1 MRINDTVRVIGNGSV
16 GTIASQ
22 VYADPFDDEPTCLV
36 KIEDSPGCCIAFGTA
51 DLEPVS
57 LEQVWNELQAVPSYV
72 SRDKSDE
79 PICAGEFEALQIVT
93 ADSSY
98 AVFVSEEGSRER
110 LESHGM
116 TFQDIP
122 RYICTECERAY
133 RWDDDAIAAAM
144 EYPFMPCGHAWDC
157 LGYVAVSVV

>member
-22 VYADPFDDEPTCLV
+22 VYADPYDDEPTCLA
-36 KIEDSPGCCIAFGTA
+36 KIEGSHGCCIAFGVA

-57 LEQVWNELQAVPSYV
+57 LEQAWGELQAVPSYV
-72 SRDKSDE
+72 SRDKADE

-98 AVFVSEEGSRER
+98 AVFVSEEESREH
-110 LESHGM
+110 LAAHDM
-116 TFQDIP
+116 TLQDIP
-122 RYICTECERAY
+122 RYICTECERVY
-133 RWDDDAIAAAM
+133 RWNDDDIAAAM
-144 EYPFMPCGHAWDC
+144 ERPFMPCGHIWDC
-157 LGYVAVSVV
+157 LGYVAVTPV